1 MAVALWAGA
10 LTAQGQTSSE
20 PTVTTQLWGN
30 VILNFPKGK
39 KWFFDVDF
47 EPKTLLSGGEKWW
60 SMDITPTVEYYPAS
74 WIDLVGETDVG
85 YTRQSDEVNTTQLTP
100 RVGFRLNILNDLR
113 EHSHW
118 DFQPLGRVRVGTLV
132 RVGYR
137 TTWYS
142 NGASPQHEWRL
153 RMRLESK
160 AGINHADMGL
170 DCTLYGLA
178 DYEYFVTLDGATDE
192 RFVSQARAR
201 AGLGFRFSYRA
212 RAEILYI
219 REWTRKEPGGAEE
232 PNANILDLRLKL
244 FF

>member
-1 MAVALWAGA
+1 
-10 LTAQGQTSSE
+10 
-20 PTVTTQLWGN
+20 
-30 VILNFPKGK
+30 
-39 KWFFDVDF
+39 
-47 EPKTLLSGGEKWW
+47 
-60 SMDITPTVEYYPAS
+60 MDITPTVEYYPAS

-85 YTRQSDEVNTTQLTP
+85 YTRQSDDVNTTQLTP
-100 RVGFRLNILNDLR
+100 RLGFRLNLLNNLR
-113 EHSHW
+113 EHAHLAY
-118 DFQPLGRVRVGTLV
+118 QPLGRIRVGTLV
-132 RVGYR
+132 RFEYR
-137 TTWYS
+137 NTWY
-142 NGASPQHEWRL
+142 NDGESPAHEWRL

-178 DYEYFVTLDGATDE
+178 DFEYFVTLEGATDE

-201 AGLGFRFSYRA
+201 AGLGYRFSYKT

-219 REWTRKEPGGAEE
+219 REWTRKEEGGAAT